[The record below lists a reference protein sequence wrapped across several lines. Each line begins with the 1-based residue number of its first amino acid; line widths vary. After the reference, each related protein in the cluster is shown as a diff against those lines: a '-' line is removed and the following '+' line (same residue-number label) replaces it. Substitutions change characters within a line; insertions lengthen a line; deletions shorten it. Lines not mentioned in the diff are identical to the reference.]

1 MEGPILD
8 FVKKQ
13 IDHISTEKSSLRLK
27 CRSIEDKMGLLNK
40 QLEASEKYKS
50 DYLKRYEDAIND
62 KNKLAEE
69 YMTRIADIKKNSS
82 SLDERCSSLSRTLEA
97 AKQESMEWKR
107 KYEVA
112 LSKQKAGEEQ
122 ASSEVA
128 NLKARSSAAEARL
141 AAAREQTL
149 SAQEEAVE
157 WKRKYDIAVR
167 EAKNALEKAAA
178 VQDRAGKQ
186 TQHRE
191 DALRAEFAGTLA
203 DKVIHFSSCSTV
215 LER

>member
-1 MEGPILD
+1 
-8 FVKKQ
+8 
-13 IDHISTEKSSLRLK
+13 
-27 CRSIEDKMGLLNK
+27 MGLLNK

-50 DYLKRYEDAIND
+50 DYIKRYEDAIND

-69 YMTRIADIKKNSS
+69 YMTRIADLKKNSS
-82 SLDERCSSLSRTLEA
+82 SLDERCSNLSKALEA
-97 AKQESMEWKR
+97 SKHESMEWKR
-107 KYEVA
+107 KYDVA

-149 SAQEEAVE
+149 SAQEEASE

-167 EAKNALEKAAA
+167 EAKIALEKAAA
-178 VQDRAGKQ
+178 VQDRASKQ

-191 DALRAEFAGTLA
+191 DALRSEIAGTIA
-203 DKVIHFSSCSTV
+203 EKVTCFLINTCFFF
-215 LER
+215 